1 MKMRYLLMS
10 FLACVLTTTVRAQY
24 ASINVDTK
32 TMEAMTEAY
41 ATEAA
46 IEALHNESLQKI
58 YESYQ
63 AAGVASSG
71 IFASKYLDRKALTNL
86 DLWNEE
92 KENYYYTRIYNIV
105 TKRIIPKTVTCARLM
120 VEDPSTAIYWGSY
133 LLKTTD
139 DVKSLCQQFESVVT
153 NSSLS
158 FKDIAFLELTDELKA
173 IFNITQLGGIDWK
186 SLFENIGSDIEGRF
200 TKDNLKADL
209 DNLINKGVGLANAGY
224 KNGLDQLLQGTSF
237 GGTFLDKA
245 TSVIT
250 LVDNASNMY
259 SDFKNLS
266 TQQFLGKLSGMG
278 SVSEMFKL
286 SDYNLTSWIDDY
298 SQAAE
303 GRHFTQRVYIYR
315 RDQGSETLCDY
326 RPPTDDN
333 AIIYGEHWYRINT
346 KDPSFTPSSAQYE
359 SILAN
364 SESHAGWSRQRVKEL
379 NNEDSRYYYNMYYS
393 PYAYILSKKKSGQY
407 AKAYA
412 YSIRVSKSWDIKE
425 EVYEEVF
432 DSYSM
437 DWNTFM
443 AQMKA
448 RLTQYNANGDH
459 QEINNTDELNDY
471 IDAHAQEP
479 NYTYYIGYDSRSYYS
494 ATDARKLAGAS
505 SATFSIT
512 CHDGG
517 TLGKGSTTYKCKD
530 CGKTVNGHTRQ
541 CAMKTTLSGS
551 EGDLEVTELQ
561 ARLVQ
566 LRQHAASL
574 QAQLDQLN
582 KENSELLRK
591 MASVN
596 GEAYE
601 QCRSTYESNKQK
613 ITTLQAELDS
623 VNDDIIATRQAIT
636 EAEEGEKAQT
646 DDYNRIPQLMKAMK
660 DAYHVNW
667 TDDGSWSGN
676 TFIRQ
681 GTVGNVKGQVTF
693 KATVSI
699 ARKPKYFM
707 GIKIH
712 RAIVQIDW
720 SLTSSWSDTSVAET
734 MSLDANKSDEENAR
748 LVNQKI
754 SELKKAHPN
763 CDVTVEYAKS
773 KEVKEDTT
781 DDVHHLLWASDRLEI
796 ARGIEAR
803 LARIYTDLVMI
814 EKFLH
819 YRHSLL
825 DWAKDL
831 APKLNADKD
840 RKLSIAERCH
850 RRWMVNGGSANYRLE
865 DDEEDGT
872 TLP

>member
-1 MKMRYLLMS
+1 MRYLLMS

-32 TMEAMTEAY
+32 TKEAMTEAY

>member
-803 LARIYTDLVMI
+803 LARIHTDLVMI

>member
-158 FKDIAFLELTDELKA
+158 FKDVAFLELTDELKA

-803 LARIYTDLVMI
+803 LARIHTDLVMI

>member
-364 SESHAGWSRQRVKEL
+364 SESHVGWSRQRVKEL

-831 APKLNADKD
+831 ASKLNADKD

>member
-681 GTVGNVKGQVTF
+681 GTVGNVKEQVTF

-803 LARIYTDLVMI
+803 LARIHTDLVMI